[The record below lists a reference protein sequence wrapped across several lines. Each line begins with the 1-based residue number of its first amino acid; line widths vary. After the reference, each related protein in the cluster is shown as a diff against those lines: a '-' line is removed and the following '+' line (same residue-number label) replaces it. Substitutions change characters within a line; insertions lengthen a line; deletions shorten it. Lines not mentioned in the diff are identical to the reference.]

1 MVKLTVLYPTPAD
14 PRAFDAYYFGT
25 HVPIADTIP
34 GLLRNEVSKVT
45 GTLDGGPIDYYL
57 QAELYFESTDAA
69 MAALAAPR
77 VRRLRPTWRTSPPT
91 GRAWCSPTW
100 SKRVE
105 REDHAVR
112 GRGDPGRSCDGSS
125 GENTT
130 AC

>member
-14 PRAFDAYYFGT
+14 PRAFDAYSFGT

-69 MAALAAPR
+69 MAALGSPEGAAAAADMANFAP
-77 VRRLRPTWRTSPPT
+77 
-91 GRAWCSPTW
+91 
-100 SKRVE
+100 
-105 REDHAVR
+105 
-112 GRGDPGRSCDGSS
+112 DGARMVLADVVKE
-125 GENTT
+125 G
-130 AC
+130 